1 MLSLPPLFLFMKP
14 ELQVSYAALGAI
26 VSAFAATTAVGQI
39 PAGILV
45 DRFGARYVLIG
56 GIGIISICLVLSG
69 LSEGYWPLFIY
80 FLVAGIGN
88 SVFHPADFSILSA
101 RLDKKIFGRAV
112 SIHSFMGYLGWAGA
126 SLFILPLAKIT
137 NWHTALF
144 IVGLVGLALTI
155 VMVVQSHLL
164 NDRKEEADI
173 ASENSTPKLN
183 FRENIS
189 LMFSLPLVMM
199 SLFYLLTAMA
209 TAGIMSFSIVANVAF
224 YGVTTDFAG
233 GMLTAHLIALSVGVL
248 IGGWLADLTERHNFV
263 AGIGIVCMAL
273 SILCLAYEQELVLVM
288 IIGMLLSGLFYGIS
302 SPSRDLL
309 TRKSA
314 PEGSAGVAFGFT
326 STGMSI
332 GNFVGPVLFGWMM
345 DFNQPRL
352 YFITLG
358 LVVAISVIAVVFTRH
373 RQLSFR

>member
-1 MLSLPPLFLFMKP
+1 MKP

-173 ASENSTPKLN
+173 PSENSKPKLN
-183 FRENIS
+183 FKENIS

-263 AGIGIVCMAL
+263 AGIGVVCMAL
-273 SILCLAYEQELVLVM
+273 SILCLAYEQELVFVM

-358 LVVAISVIAVVFTRH
+358 SVVAISVITVVFTRH

>member
-155 VMVVQSHLL
+155 VMVVQSHLI

-173 ASENSTPKLN
+173 PSENSKPKLN
-183 FRENIS
+183 FKENIS

-263 AGIGIVCMAL
+263 AGIGVVCMAL
-273 SILCLAYEQELVLVM
+273 SILCLAYEQELVFVM

-326 STGMSI
+326 STRMSI

-358 LVVAISVIAVVFTRH
+358 SVVAISVITVVFTRH

>member
-1 MLSLPPLFLFMKP
+1 M
-14 ELQVSYAALGAI
+14 
-26 VSAFAATTAVGQI
+26 
-39 PAGILV
+39 
-45 DRFGARYVLIG
+45 
-56 GIGIISICLVLSG
+56 SG

-173 ASENSTPKLN
+173 PSENSKPKLN
-183 FRENIS
+183 FKENIS

-209 TAGIMSFSIVANVAF
+209 TAGIMSFSIVANVAL

-233 GMLTAHLIALSVGVL
+233 GMLTAHLLSL
-248 IGGWLADLTERHNFV
+248 IH
-263 AGIGIVCMAL
+263 I
-273 SILCLAYEQELVLVM
+273 
-288 IIGMLLSGLFYGIS
+288 
-302 SPSRDLL
+302 
-309 TRKSA
+309 
-314 PEGSAGVAFGFT
+314 
-326 STGMSI
+326 
-332 GNFVGPVLFGWMM
+332 
-345 DFNQPRL
+345 
-352 YFITLG
+352 
-358 LVVAISVIAVVFTRH
+358 
-373 RQLSFR
+373 

>member
-173 ASENSTPKLN
+173 PSENSKPKLN
-183 FRENIS
+183 FKENIS

-263 AGIGIVCMAL
+263 AGIGVVCMAL
-273 SILCLAYEQELVLVM
+273 SILCLAYEQELVFVM

-358 LVVAISVIAVVFTRH
+358 SVVAISVITVVFTRH

>member
-273 SILCLAYEQELVLVM
+273 SILCLAYEQELVFVM

-332 GNFVGPVLFGWMM
+332 GNLVGPVLFGWMM

>member
-1 MLSLPPLFLFMKP
+1 
-14 ELQVSYAALGAI
+14 
-26 VSAFAATTAVGQI
+26 
-39 PAGILV
+39 
-45 DRFGARYVLIG
+45 
-56 GIGIISICLVLSG
+56 
-69 LSEGYWPLFIY
+69 
-80 FLVAGIGN
+80 
-88 SVFHPADFSILSA
+88 
-101 RLDKKIFGRAV
+101 
-112 SIHSFMGYLGWAGA
+112 
-126 SLFILPLAKIT
+126 
-137 NWHTALF
+137 
-144 IVGLVGLALTI
+144 
-155 VMVVQSHLL
+155 
-164 NDRKEEADI
+164 
-173 ASENSTPKLN
+173 
-183 FRENIS
+183 
-189 LMFSLPLVMM
+189 
-199 SLFYLLTAMA
+199 
-209 TAGIMSFSIVANVAF
+209 MSFSIVANVAF

-263 AGIGIVCMAL
+263 AGIGVVCMAL
-273 SILCLAYEQELVLVM
+273 SILCLAYEQELVFVM
-288 IIGMLLSGLFYGIS
+288 IIGMLLSGLFSGIS

-358 LVVAISVIAVVFTRH
+358 SVVAISVITVVFTRH

>member
-155 VMVVQSHLL
+155 VMVVQSHLI

-173 ASENSTPKLN
+173 PSENSKPKLN
-183 FRENIS
+183 FKENIS

-263 AGIGIVCMAL
+263 AGIGVVCMAL
-273 SILCLAYEQELVLVM
+273 SILCLAYEQELVFVM

-358 LVVAISVIAVVFTRH
+358 SVVAISVITVVFTRH